1 MSLSML
7 TDGKT
12 AQGDDESEDL
22 LTTAQVLS
30 NLSEPQASDLENP
43 AIDRR
48 ANVQL
53 TQQE

>member
-22 LTTAQVLS
+22 LTTAQVL
-30 NLSEPQASDLENP
+30 EPFPNP
-43 AIDRR
+43 KPLAWKILRSTGGR
-48 ANVQL
+48 MFS
-53 TQQE
+53 